1 MQNLNNNF
9 FYRTPLVA
17 TSGDKNDRNN
27 GEWNDKKTKK
37 HFTSSTMNRKEML
50 FRGAIERQIKVPQ
63 YFCKN
68 IPLRV
73 FRSINLLIWKFL
85 IEGTDGW
92 KEKKMSY
99 LQVFIETYSEA
110 CQTSKKERFAKI
122 ANVWKLR
129 TVSAK
134 CSTLNVCQGY
144 IVITTVS
151 SQEKLEE
158 LVQCKYSKNWPNLAF
173 LSAVDLFSYFY

>member
-1 MQNLNNNF
+1 MEIL
-9 FYRTPLVA
+9 
-17 TSGDKNDRNN
+17 DRRY
-27 GEWNDKKTKK
+27 W
-37 HFTSSTMNRKEML
+37 
-50 FRGAIERQIKVPQ
+50 Q
-63 YFCKN
+63 
-68 IPLRV
+68 LR
-73 FRSINLLIWKFL
+73 R
-85 IEGTDGW
+85 
-92 KEKKMSY
+92 EKKSS
-99 LQVFIETYSEA
+99 LQVFIGTYSEA

-173 LSAVDLFSYFY
+173 LSAVDLFSYFLLKFNAESKSNWCQIFPNFCDVFRNLLNIYGEGFCESSLWKKAINYLCKKTPLHASKIFMVCDFASSFLCQSGSFNIVMN